1 MQSFCTTK
9 LLFVETYESN
19 SLEREPVLVL
29 VRHLVIEVLPKFNEF
44 GTIDDSYIFLAVA
57 GFSPGFMPSMQHD
70 ADEMR
75 RGMKSWSTIH
85 SSLRP

>member
-1 MQSFCTTK
+1 M
-9 LLFVETYESN
+9 FVETYESN

-57 GFSPGFMPSMQHD
+57 GFYLLLFILVYAKRKAWIQ
-70 ADEMR
+70 
-75 RGMKSWSTIH
+75 
-85 SSLRP
+85 RPLVKLFAEILTN